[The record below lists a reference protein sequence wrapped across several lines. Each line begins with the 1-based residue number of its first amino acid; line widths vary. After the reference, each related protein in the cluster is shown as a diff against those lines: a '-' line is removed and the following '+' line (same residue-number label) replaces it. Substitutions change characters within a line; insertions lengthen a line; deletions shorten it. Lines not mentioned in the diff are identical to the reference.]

1 MNRSSFRCPRC
12 QCRPRLGGSRPPCGT
27 PRVVPTQPTTVRAL
41 GARYGEYGATM
52 SRKAQWPWWQ
62 QYTGQ
67 DDYRIRELLR
77 AVLDLH
83 GYFGDPATWVWRG
96 QANAGFL
103 LSPGVH
109 TRVVRAGLE
118 LTDLNVADITRKLLD
133 STRAARLD
141 VHEGAA
147 LPDFALL
154 AQLQHHG
161 AATPLLDVSLDPLV
175 ALYMAVV
182 SPNVED
188 DEEDGVVF
196 ALRKPERVPG
206 SDIEPFDTRPFE
218 EIYQALPSDRTV
230 FYRAPDVSDRLRIQ
244 RGYFLVSR
252 VNPGTKVTIHA
263 SIDAERE
270 HAWINRRMAER
281 GRKGPQPPVTSDI
294 AAFRVPSKF
303 KRSLQSWLEERTG
316 LSEDFVY
323 PTVWHQP
330 HQEAF
335 AKSHSRVSATS

>member
-1 MNRSSFRCPRC
+1 
-12 QCRPRLGGSRPPCGT
+12 
-27 PRVVPTQPTTVRAL
+27 
-41 GARYGEYGATM
+41 M
-52 SRKAQWPWWQ
+52 SRKAPWPWWQ
-62 QYTGQ
+62 QYTGS

-83 GYFGDPATWVWRG
+83 GYFGDPAIWLWRG
-96 QANAGFL
+96 QSNSAYL

-109 TRVVRAGLE
+109 TRVQRSGFALDDAG
-118 LTDLNVADITRKLLD
+118 VAAATRKLLD

-154 AQLQHHG
+154 ARLQHHG

-182 SPNVED
+182 SPSGAD
-188 DEEDGVVF
+188 DAEDGVVF
-196 ALRKPERVPG
+196 AIKKPPESPESR
-206 SDIEPFDTRPFE
+206 IEPFDSRSFE
-218 EIYQALPSDRTV
+218 QIYESLPLEHAV
-230 FYRAPDVSDRLRIQ
+230 FYSAPDVSERLRIQ

-252 VNPGTKVTIHA
+252 VNEHPRVTIHL
-263 SIDAERE
+263 SVDLDMED
-270 HAWINRRMAER
+270 AWIHKRMRSR
-281 GRKGPQPPVTSDI
+281 GVNGPPAKATSDI
-294 AAFRVPSKF
+294 AVFRVPYKF
-303 KRSLQSWLEERTG
+303 KSRLQLWLEERTG

-335 AKSHSRVSATS
+335 AKSHSRVSRTV